1 MFFSYNRITVQF
13 GFTIARV
20 TTDAKALSRINVDV
34 DVLKF
39 DWPKTARVREKA
51 CLTGKRDRHLAVS
64 YLQP

>member
-1 MFFSYNRITVQF
+1 MQF

-20 TTDAKALSRINVDV
+20 TTYAKALSRINVDV

-39 DWPKTARVREKA
+39 DRPKTGRVQAKT
-51 CLTGKRDRHLAVS
+51 CLTGKRDRHLPVS